1 MSDHDISA
9 VIDEVGSDPCRNW
22 EEDAGID
29 VDLDL
34 NITPRSSQEL
44 LNSML
49 REEEEMEVSMLHE
62 LEWEEATYSEHYDF
76 LEGAFIFPVESGELD
91 DSMCEIMDVVRH
103 RPRKSEELSDIVMSF
118 IANPK
123 TRTILKCVVDAKTSM
138 QNDAKERKISH

>member
-62 LEWEEATYSEHYDF
+62 LE
-76 LEGAFIFPVESGELD
+76 
-91 DSMCEIMDVVRH
+91 
-103 RPRKSEELSDIVMSF
+103 
-118 IANPK
+118 
-123 TRTILKCVVDAKTSM
+123 
-138 QNDAKERKISH
+138 